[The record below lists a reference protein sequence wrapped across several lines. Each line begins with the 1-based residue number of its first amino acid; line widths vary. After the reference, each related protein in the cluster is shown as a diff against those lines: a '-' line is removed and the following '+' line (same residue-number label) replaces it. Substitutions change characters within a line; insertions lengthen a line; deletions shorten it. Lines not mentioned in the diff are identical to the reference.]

1 MLENMET
8 KVCKVCG
15 QELPLSEFR
24 KSLLVPNGIATCK
37 KCVNEKIKKT
47 KLFKETTGST
57 NSELAKFTPRELIEE
72 LKSRGY
78 KGKLYVTKT
87 IEL

>member
-1 MLENMET
+1 MET

-24 KSLLVPNGIATCK
+24 KSPFT
-37 KCVNEKIKKT
+37 
-47 KLFKETTGST
+47 T

-78 KGKLYVTKT
+78 KGKLYVTRT

>member
-1 MLENMET
+1 MET

-24 KSLLVPNGIATCK
+24 KSPFATNYIATCK
-37 KCVNEKIKKT
+37 KCVSEKTERT
-47 KLFKETTGST
+47 KLFKRTANST

-78 KGKLYVTKT
+78 KGKLCVTRT

>member
-1 MLENMET
+1 MET

-24 KSLLVPNGIATCK
+24 KSPFTTNGIATCN
-37 KCVNEKIKKT
+37 KCISDKIKRT
-47 KLFKETTGST
+47 KLFNRTGSNS
-57 NSELAKFTPRELIEE
+57 NSELAKFTPRELIGE

-78 KGKLYVTKT
+78 KGKLYVTRT

>member
-1 MLENMET
+1 MET

-15 QELPLSEFR
+15 QKLPLSEFR
-24 KSLLVPNGIATCK
+24 KSPFTTNGIATCN
-37 KCVNEKIKKT
+37 KCVSDKIKKT
-47 KLFKETTGST
+47 KLFNRTSSNN
-57 NSELAKFTPRELIEE
+57 NSELAKFSPRELIGE

-78 KGKLYVTKT
+78 KGKLYVTRT

>member
-1 MLENMET
+1 MET
-8 KVCKVCG
+8 KVCKICG

-57 NSELAKFTPRELIEE
+57 NTELAKFTPRELIEE

-78 KGKLYVTKT
+78 KGKLYVTRT

>member
-1 MLENMET
+1 MET
-8 KVCKVCG
+8 KVYKVCG
-15 QELPLSEFR
+15 QELPLSEFK
-24 KSLLVPNGIATCK
+24 KSPFATNGIATCK
-37 KCVNEKIKKT
+37 KCVSEKIKKT
-47 KLFKETTGST
+47 KLFSST

-78 KGKLYVTKT
+78 KGKLYVTRT

>member
-1 MLENMET
+1 MET

-24 KSLLVPNGIATCK
+24 RSPFTANCIATCK
-37 KCVNEKIKKT
+37 KCVSEEIKKT

-57 NSELAKFTPRELIEE
+57 NTELAKFTPKELIEE

>member
-1 MLENMET
+1 MET

-24 KSLLVPNGIATCK
+24 KSPFATNGIATCN
-37 KCVNEKIKKT
+37 KCISDKIKKT
-47 KLFKETTGST
+47 KLFNRTKS
-57 NSELAKFTPRELIEE
+57 NSNSKLAKFTPRELIGE

-78 KGKLYVTKT
+78 KGKLYVTRT

>member
-1 MLENMET
+1 MET

-24 KSLLVPNGIATCK
+24 KSPFAVNGIATCN
-37 KCVNEKIKKT
+37 KCMSDKIKKT
-47 KLFKETTGST
+47 KLFNRTGSNS
-57 NSELAKFTPRELIEE
+57 NSELAKFTPRELIGE

-78 KGKLYVTKT
+78 KGKLYVTRT

>member
-1 MLENMET
+1 MET

-57 NSELAKFTPRELIEE
+57 NTELAKFTPRELIEE

-78 KGKLYVTKT
+78 KGKLYVTRT

>member
-1 MLENMET
+1 MET
-8 KVCKVCG
+8 KVCKVCR
-15 QELPLSEFR
+15 QELPLSEFK
-24 KSLLVPNGIATCK
+24 KSPFTTNGIATCN
-37 KCVNEKIKKT
+37 KCVNDKIKKT
-47 KLFKETTGST
+47 KLLNRARSNS

-78 KGKLYVTKT
+78 KGKLYVTRT

>member
-1 MLENMET
+1 MET

-15 QELPLSEFR
+15 QELPLSEFK
-24 KSLLVPNGIATCK
+24 KSPFATNGIATCK
-37 KCVNEKIKKT
+37 KCVKT
-47 KLFKETTGST
+47 KLFKKTTGST

-78 KGKLYVTKT
+78 KGELYITRT

>member
-1 MLENMET
+1 MET

-24 KSLLVPNGIATCK
+24 KSPLTTNAIATCN
-37 KCVNEKIKKT
+37 KCVSDKIKKT
-47 KLFKETTGST
+47 RLLKETTGST

-78 KGKLYVTKT
+78 KGKLYVTRT

>member
-1 MLENMET
+1 MET

-24 KSLLVPNGIATCK
+24 KSLRVPNGIATCK

-47 KLFKETTGST
+47 KLFKETTGSI

-78 KGKLYVTKT
+78 KGKLYVTRT

>member
-1 MLENMET
+1 M
-8 KVCKVCG
+8 CK
-15 QELPLSEFR
+15 R
-24 KSLLVPNGIATCK
+24 
-37 KCVNEKIKKT
+37 KKT
-47 KLFKETTGST
+47 ERIKLFKRTANST

-78 KGKLYVTKT
+78 KGKLCVTRT

>member
-1 MLENMET
+1 MET
-8 KVCKVCG
+8 KVYKVCG

-24 KSLLVPNGIATCK
+24 KSPFATNGIATCK
-37 KCVNEKIKKT
+37 KCVSEKIK
-47 KLFKETTGST
+47 TTGST

-78 KGKLYVTKT
+78 KGKLYVTRT
-87 IEL
+87 IKL

>member
-1 MLENMET
+1 MET

-47 KLFKETTGST
+47 KLFKKITGST
-57 NSELAKFTPRELIEE
+57 NGELAKFTPRELIEE

-78 KGKLYVTKT
+78 KGKLYITRT

>member
-1 MLENMET
+1 MET

-15 QELPLSEFR
+15 QELPLCEFR
-24 KSLLVPNGIATCK
+24 KSPFTVNRISTCN
-37 KCVNEKIKKT
+37 KCISDKIKKT
-47 KLFKETTGST
+47 KLFNRTRSNS
-57 NSELAKFTPRELIEE
+57 NSELAKFTPRELIGE

-78 KGKLYVTKT
+78 KGKLYVTRT

>member
-1 MLENMET
+1 MET

-24 KSLLVPNGIATCK
+24 KSPFATNGIATCN
-37 KCVNEKIKKT
+37 KCVRDKIKKT
-47 KLFKETTGST
+47 KLFNRTRSNS
-57 NSELAKFTPRELIEE
+57 NSELAKFTPRELIGE

-78 KGKLYVTKT
+78 KGKLYVTRT

>member
-1 MLENMET
+1 MET

-57 NSELAKFTPRELIEE
+57 NSELAKFTSRELIEE

-78 KGKLYVTKT
+78 KGKLYVTST

>member
-1 MLENMET
+1 MET

-15 QELPLSEFR
+15 KELPLSEFR
-24 KSLLVPNGIATCK
+24 KSPFTPNGIATCK
-37 KCVNEKIKKT
+37 KCVGKKTKRT
-47 KLFKETTGST
+47 KLFKEAAGST

-78 KGKLYVTKT
+78 KGKLYVTRT

>member
-1 MLENMET
+1 MET

-24 KSLLVPNGIATCK
+24 KSPFTANGIATCN
-37 KCVNEKIKKT
+37 KCISDKIKKT
-47 KLFKETTGST
+47 KLFIRTSSNS
-57 NSELAKFTPRELIEE
+57 NSELAKFAPRELIEE

-78 KGKLYVTKT
+78 KGKLYVTRT

>member
-1 MLENMET
+1 MET

-47 KLFKETTGST
+47 KLLKETTGST

-78 KGKLYVTKT
+78 KGKLYVTRT

>member
-1 MLENMET
+1 MET

-24 KSLLVPNGIATCK
+24 KSPFTANGIATCN
-37 KCVNEKIKKT
+37 KCVNDKIKKT
-47 KLFKETTGST
+47 KLLNKTRSDS
-57 NSELAKFTPRELIEE
+57 NSELAKFTPRELIGE

-78 KGKLYVTKT
+78 KGKLYVTRT

>member
-1 MLENMET
+1 MET

-24 KSLLVPNGIATCK
+24 KSPFSTNGIATCK
-37 KCVNEKIKKT
+37 KCVSEKTEKT
-47 KLFKETTGST
+47 KLFKRITSST
-57 NSELAKFTPRELIEE
+57 NSELAKFTPKELIEE

-78 KGKLYVTKT
+78 KGKLYVTRT

>member
-1 MLENMET
+1 MET

-24 KSLLVPNGIATCK
+24 KSPFTANGIATCN
-37 KCVNEKIKKT
+37 KCINNKIKET
-47 KLFKETTGST
+47 KLFNRKGG
-57 NSELAKFTPRELIEE
+57 NSNNELAKFTPRELIAE

-78 KGKLYVTKT
+78 KGKLYVTRT

>member
-1 MLENMET
+1 MET

-24 KSLLVPNGIATCK
+24 KSPFTVNGIATCN
-37 KCVNEKIKKT
+37 KCVSDKIKKT
-47 KLFKETTGST
+47 KLFNRTRSNN
-57 NSELAKFTPRELIEE
+57 NSELAKFTPRELIGE
-72 LKSRGY
+72 LKLRGY
-78 KGKLYVTKT
+78 KGKLYVTRT

>member
-1 MLENMET
+1 MET

-15 QELPLSEFR
+15 KELPLSEFR

-78 KGKLYVTKT
+78 KGKLYVTRT

>member
-1 MLENMET
+1 MET

-15 QELPLSEFR
+15 KELPLSKFG
-24 KSLLVPNGIATCK
+24 KSLLVPNGIPTCK

-57 NSELAKFTPRELIEE
+57 NTELAKFTPRELIEE

-78 KGKLYVTKT
+78 KGKLYVTRT